1 MVLDHNIAAM
11 DDDSAIHQST
21 LYTLQPI
28 QLRRK
33 VKLADLYAWCIRLS
47 VGKITYLFL
56 NNNIIIKI
64 TLYPY
69 VLFSSY

>member
-28 QLRRK
+28 KLRRK

-47 VGKITYLFL
+47 VGKITFESY
-56 NNNIIIKI
+56 IIFI
-64 TLYPY
+64 TL
-69 VLFSSY
+69 LIHSKNRAL